1 MKKRIIPFL
10 MLLSLPLMLS
20 SCDGKR
26 PDGGYINA
34 DEVTK
39 IVTKFDSEATYGSYH
54 VKGTLNFFG
63 NPKNEE
69 TGTENIRGS
78 VEKDVDFVDSL
89 DKYDKSKAAS
99 YYLSV
104 PLHITLTSWN
114 TTVLNENDIP
124 LSTKYQLEAKMYRVA
139 GLDSVYYYAN
149 DLGGITAK
157 SFAVNK
163 DLVINDG
170 KYQVMHAR
178 AKWNVEVVYDSH
190 GYLVKE
196 AFSTLNSN
204 SSNPADYVK
213 GEATYTF
220 AA

>member
-1 MKKRIIPFL
+1 MKKKHLLPFL
-10 MLLSLPLMLS
+10 LLLALPLVLS
-20 SCDGKR
+20 SCDGKN
-26 PDGGYINA
+26 PQGGYISA

-39 IVTKFDSEATYGSYH
+39 IVTKFDTAATYNSYH
-54 VKGTLNFFG
+54 VEGTLNFFG
-63 NPKNEE
+63 NPKQENGED
-69 TGTENIRGS
+69 NIRDS
-78 VEKDVDFVDSL
+78 VSKDVTFTDSL

-114 TTVLNENDIP
+114 SEEKNNNDIP

-139 GLDSVYYYAN
+139 GLDKVYYYAN
-149 DLGGITAK
+149 EMGGLTAK
-157 SFAVNK
+157 TFAVNK
-163 DLVINDG
+163 NLIINDG
-170 KYQVMHAR
+170 KYQELQAR

-196 AFSTLNSN
+196 SFATLNSN
-204 SSNPADYVK
+204 SGNPADYCK

-220 AA
+220 GA